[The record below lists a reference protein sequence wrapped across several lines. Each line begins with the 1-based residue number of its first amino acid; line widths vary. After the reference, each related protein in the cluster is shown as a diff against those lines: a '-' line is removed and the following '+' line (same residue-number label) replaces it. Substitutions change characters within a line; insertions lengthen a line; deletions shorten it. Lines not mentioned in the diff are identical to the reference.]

1 MPQPLVSVII
11 PTYNYSNYI
20 LEAINSVFEQ
30 TYPQDKIEI
39 IVVDDGSTDN
49 TRNTLNKLIEDN
61 KIKYYYQENKGKA
74 NATFNAIKKC
84 TGKYIFNLDADDY
97 FFKDKIT
104 AYVEV
109 FENDTEIVHVGTAAK
124 VLYQNKNLLVTEKL
138 PKDILGKSLHG
149 NWLLHRFYSSN
160 MFFGGGTTYAAKAS
174 VLKTIIIPDA
184 VDMYIDEFLLLAILP
199 LGKSYFLEEP
209 LSVWRMHK
217 DNFSVYAELKV
228 NQIKKDERLL
238 RSSAAVLK
246 YLVDNNFDDYLV
258 KIYQL
263 QDATRQIAFK
273 EISNSKSVG
282 DIYNY
287 AVKVFFNLKPGLK
300 LINKYNV
307 INRLVPL
314 NILKLIKRNHQN
326 STIKDVKSTV

>member
-1 MPQPLVSVII
+1 MPAPLVSVII
-11 PTYNYSNYI
+11 PTYNYTNYI
-20 LEAINSVFEQ
+20 LEAINSVLEQ

-39 IVVDDGSTDN
+39 IVVDDGSTDR
-49 TRNTLNKLIEDN
+49 THDTLKKLIDQN
-61 KIKYYYQENKGKA
+61 TIKYFYQENKGKA

-97 FFKDKIT
+97 FFKDKIA
-104 AYVEV
+104 AYVKV
-109 FENDTEIVHVGTAAK
+109 FENDDEIVHVGTAAK

-138 PKDILGKSLHG
+138 PKDILGKPLHG
-149 NWLLHRFYSSN
+149 KWLLHRFYSSN

-174 VLKTIIIPDA
+174 ALKTIVIPDA
-184 VDMYIDEFLLLAILP
+184 VDMYIDEFLLLAVLP
-199 LGKSYFLEEP
+199 LGKSYFLDEP

-217 DNFSVYAELKV
+217 DNFSVYAALKE

-246 YLVDNNFDDYLV
+246 YLIENNFDDYLV

-273 EISNSKSVG
+273 EISNSKSVN

-287 AVKVFFNLKPGLK
+287 AIKVFFNLKPGLK
-300 LINKYNV
+300 LISKYHV

-314 NILKLIKRNHQN
+314 TVLKLIKKTQHHN
-326 STIKDVKSTV
+326 SVSNIKATV

>member
-11 PTYNYSNYI
+11 PTYNYTNYI
-20 LEAINSVFEQ
+20 LEAINSVLEQ

-39 IVVDDGSTDN
+39 IVVDDGSTDD
-49 TRNTLNKLIEDN
+49 TQATLNQLIEDN

-84 TGKYIFNLDADDY
+84 NGKYIFNLDADDY

-104 AYVEV
+104 AYVKV

-124 VLYQNKNLLVTEKL
+124 VLYQNTNLLVTEKL
-138 PKDILGKSLHG
+138 PKDILGKPLHG

-174 VLKTIIIPDA
+174 VLKTIEIPDA
-184 VDMYIDEFLLLAILP
+184 VDMYIDEFLLLAVLP

-217 DNFSVYAELKV
+217 DNFSVYAELKA

-246 YLVDNNFDDYLV
+246 YLVDNKFDNYLL

-263 QDATRQIAFK
+263 QDLTRQIAFK
-273 EISNSKSVG
+273 EISNSKSVS
-282 DIYNY
+282 DIYTY

-326 STIKDVKSTV
+326 STIKEVKITA

>member
-11 PTYNYSNYI
+11 PTYNYTNYI

-39 IVVDDGSTDN
+39 IVFDDGSTDN
-49 TRNTLNKLIEDN
+49 TRATLNKLIEDN

-104 AYVEV
+104 AYVKV
-109 FENDTEIVHVGTAAK
+109 FENDAEIVHVGTAAK

-174 VLKTIIIPDA
+174 ALKTIEIPDA

-217 DNFSVYAELKV
+217 DNFSVYSELKA

-246 YLVDNNFDDYLV
+246 YLVDNKFDNYLL

-263 QDATRQIAFK
+263 QDLTRQIAFK
-273 EISNSKSVG
+273 EISNNKSVG

-326 STIKDVKSTV
+326 STIKDVKSIS

>member
-1 MPQPLVSVII
+1 MPLPLVSVII
-11 PTYNYSNYI
+11 PTYNYNNYI
-20 LEAINSVFEQ
+20 LEAIDSVLAQ

-49 TRNTLNKLIEDN
+49 TIEVLKSLIEQN
-61 KIKYYYQENKGKA
+61 RIKYFFQQNKGKA

-104 AYVEV
+104 EYVKA
-109 FENDTEIVHVGTAAK
+109 FENDDEIVHVGTAAK
-124 VLYQNKNLLVTEKL
+124 VLYQNNNLLVTEKL
-138 PKDILGKSLHG
+138 PKDVLGKSLHG
-149 NWLLHRFYSSN
+149 KWLLHRFYSSN

-174 VLKTIIIPDA
+174 VLKTIVIPDA

-199 LGKSYFLEEP
+199 LGKSYFIENP

-217 DNFSVYAELKV
+217 DNFSVYGKSKDS
-228 NQIKKDERLL
+228 QIRKDERLL

-246 YLVDNNFDDYLV
+246 YLSENNFDDYLV

-263 QDATRQIAFK
+263 QHATRQIAFK
-273 EISNSKSVG
+273 EISNSKSIK
-282 DIYNY
+282 DIYRY
-287 AVKVFFNLKPGLK
+287 ATDVFFNIKPGLR
-300 LINKYNV
+300 LINKYHV
-307 INRLVPL
+307 LNRLIPL
-314 NILKLIKRNHQN
+314 NLLKIIKGTQHSNVN
-326 STIKDVKSTV
+326 NA